1 MDRNRIHNILIDI
14 QKVLYQIYYNYK
26 NRLTFFQYYD
36 GSLLLMVDCKI
47 KTYIDGNEIDK
58 FAYSNCYL
66 LLDKEVYNMYDLD
79 EINQCFSEILDVG
92 KYGDGIDVSKCSHR
106 IARLT
111 DMDII
116 LKGVKTVFN
125 LAIESNDFTE
135 SCINENFID
144 FYQRLI
150 EDFHLN

>member
-58 FAYSNCYL
+58 FAYSNSYL
-66 LLDKEVYNMYDLD
+66 LLDKEV
-79 EINQCFSEILDVG
+79 
-92 KYGDGIDVSKCSHR
+92 
-106 IARLT
+106 
-111 DMDII
+111 
-116 LKGVKTVFN
+116 
-125 LAIESNDFTE
+125 
-135 SCINENFID
+135 
-144 FYQRLI
+144 
-150 EDFHLN
+150 